1 MVHLLSEPVCF
12 SHFTKTSLFFL
23 ILAFFFIFF
32 FYFIVCFSQFK
43 FEPLLA
49 DLISI
54 LGGERGRSYSL
65 GLGPKTG
72 SKCFKLICICM
83 DAAMTEFKEDQGPA
97 LKASL
102 DSLPALAWAGT
113 LLCIAAG
120 RFRPSHQ
127 EVASQCQELPQL
139 ATKTFE
145 WPVLLDRQKV
155 CPINYLQVLFFTGP
169 PTCSTPNHLWK
180 ILFSTTYVH
189 PPFFVTSRTR
199 QVQQWNSKHRQVS
212 GEASTL
218 LLRKTSKVR
227 LGSFTPTENLRD
239 LISLDAK
246 RHCVERDAKD
256 DVLVQCRRM

>member
-1 MVHLLSEPVCF
+1 M

-23 ILAFFFIFF
+23 ILEFFFKETLSIILDWTDRISHQMIHKCECDVWIRSVLKNVNSFF
-32 FYFIVCFSQFK
+32 DLRSSQRRGLSCMFFIVCFKSEILQIFLAKLK

-65 GLGPKTG
+65 GLGTKTG

-83 DAAMTEFKEDQGPA
+83 DAAMTEFKEEQGPA

-113 LLCIAAG
+113 LLCISAG

-127 EVASQCQELPQL
+127 EVASQCQELSQL

-155 CPINYLQVLFFTGP
+155 CLINYLQVLFLQGLLHVARQII
-169 PTCSTPNHLWK
+169 CERSSSAQQRS
-180 ILFSTTYVH
+180 ILHS
-189 PPFFVTSRTR
+189 S
-199 QVQQWNSKHRQVS
+199 
-212 GEASTL
+212 
-218 LLRKTSKVR
+218 
-227 LGSFTPTENLRD
+227 
-239 LISLDAK
+239 
-246 RHCVERDAKD
+246 
-256 DVLVQCRRM
+256 